1 MSKNNKSNSNYLF
14 QGVILG
20 SASIIV
26 RIIGLIYRIPL
37 GRIIGDV
44 GNSYYSCAYE
54 VYSLILIV
62 SSYSMPLAVSK
73 IVSARI
79 GMGQKEN
86 VNRIL
91 KCALVLGLTVG
102 AIGALFAYFGA
113 DFLTGT
119 LLNTPEGAI
128 CLRVLAPC
136 ILIVAVLGVI
146 RGYFQGLGTMIPTAA
161 SQIIEQIVNAVV
173 AIAAATYL
181 FSFGLKVDAV
191 LGTETAAPA
200 YGASGSTL
208 GTTLG
213 ALSALVFVTVLL
225 MAYLKKSKKE
235 ITFENTE
242 KLESY
247 GSILSVLAMTIL
259 PVIFS
264 TAIYNVNG
272 ILDQGIFKSVMQK
285 VGHGKEDIDVLWGI
299 YSGKFKVL
307 SNVPVALASA
317 MASSTIPNISKQV
330 GNRKAVRKSVG
341 DVIRFTMVISI
352 PCAVGLS
359 VFGAEIMEVL
369 WPGTPKVASQMM
381 FWGSCSVI
389 FYSLSTLT
397 NGILQGI
404 DKMRLPV
411 IHAAISLGVH
421 LVLLY
426 VLIAVFRMEGMAI
439 VHSYTFFGIM
449 MCILNALAIRKHLR
463 YRQEIRRTFIVPI
476 FSAAV
481 MGVVSR
487 VVYNVLY
494 SVMGRT
500 SVAMLIALVFAII
513 IAVVVYFLA
522 LLAMRG
528 LRERELRAFPKGH
541 VLVKVAKK
549 LHFKL

>member
-1 MSKNNKSNSNYLF
+1 MSKNSNSKSNYIF

-37 GRIIGDV
+37 GRIIGDI

-54 VYSLILIV
+54 VYSLILLI

-79 GMGQKEN
+79 GMGQKDN
-86 VNRIL
+86 ITRIL
-91 KCALVLGLTVG
+91 KCALGLGLTVG
-102 AIGALFAYFGA
+102 LIGALFAYFGA

-146 RGYFQGLGTMIPTAA
+146 RGFFQGLGTMIPTAA
-161 SQIIEQIVNAVV
+161 SQIIEQIINAVV
-173 AIAAATYL
+173 AIAAASYL
-181 FSFGLKVDAV
+181 FSYGMKIDAV

-213 ALSALVFVTVLL
+213 ALSALIFVSLLL
-225 MAYLKKSKKE
+225 MVYLKKEHKKE
-235 ITFENTE
+235 RVTD
-242 KLESY
+242 KQESY
-247 GSILSVLAMTIL
+247 GSILYVLAVTIL

-272 ILDQGIFKSVMQK
+272 ILDQGIFKSVMQN
-285 VGHGKEDIDVLWGI
+285 VGHGKDDIDVLWGI

-317 MASSTIPNISKQV
+317 MASSTIPNISKQL

-381 FWGSCSVI
+381 LWGSCSVV

-411 IHAAISLGVH
+411 IHAAISLGLH

-426 VLIAVFRMEGMAI
+426 VLIAVFKLEGMAI
-439 VHSYTFFGIM
+439 IHSYTFFGMIM
-449 MCILNALAIRKHLR
+449 CLLNGLALRKHLR
-463 YRQEIRRTFIVPI
+463 YRQEIRRTFIVPVL
-476 FSAAV
+476 SAIL
-481 MGVVSR
+481 MGVISR
-487 VVYNVLY
+487 VIYKVLFTIL
-494 SVMGRT
+494 GGT
-500 SVAMLIALVFAII
+500 SFAMLISLV
-513 IAVVVYFLA
+513 IAVMIAVAVYFAA
-522 LLAMRG
+522 LLAMKG
-528 LRERELRAFPKGH
+528 LRERELLAFPKGH
-541 VLVKVAKK
+541 LLVKIAKK
-549 LHFKL
+549 LHFRL

>member
-1 MSKNNKSNSNYLF
+1 MSSKSNSKSNYLF

-54 VYSLILIV
+54 VYSLILLI

-79 GMGQKEN
+79 GTGRKNEIH
-86 VNRIL
+86 RIL
-91 KCALVLGLTVG
+91 KGALAFGAVVG
-102 AIGALFAYFGA
+102 TIGALVAYFGA

-146 RGYFQGLGTMIPTAA
+146 RGYFQGLGTMLPTAA

-173 AIAAATYL
+173 AIGAAMYL
-181 FSFGLKVDAV
+181 YSYGQKIDAV

-208 GTTLG
+208 GTTFG
-213 ALSALVFVTVLL
+213 ALSALLFVAFLL
-225 MAYLKKSKKE
+225 IIYLKKEKRKE
-235 ITFENTE
+235 GFGETT
-242 KLESY
+242 ESY
-247 GSILSVLAMTIL
+247 GSIVGILAMTIL
-259 PVIFS
+259 PVILS

-272 ILDQGIFKSVMQK
+272 ILDQGIFKAVMQDI
-285 VGHGKEDIDVLWGI
+285 GHEKEKIDVLWGV
-299 YSGKFKVL
+299 YSGKFKLL

-317 MASSTIPNISKQV
+317 MASSTIPNISKQLS
-330 GNRKAVRKSVG
+330 NRKAVKKSVG

-359 VFGAEIMEVL
+359 IFGAEIIEVL
-369 WPGTPKVASQMM
+369 WPGTPKIGIQMM
-381 FWGSCSVI
+381 RWGSCSVI

-404 DKMRLPV
+404 DRMRLPA
-411 IHAAISLGVH
+411 IHAAISLGLH

-426 VLIAVFRMEGMAI
+426 LLLAVFKLEGMAI
-439 VHSYTFFGIM
+439 VHSYTFFGII
-449 MCILNALAIRKHLR
+449 MCLLNAASLRKHLK
-463 YRQEIRRTFIVPI
+463 YRQEIKRTFVIPLL
-476 FSAAV
+476 SAGI

-487 VVYNVLY
+487 VLY
-494 SVMGRT
+494 QALFGLLGGGT
-500 SVAMLIALVFAII
+500 AAMLISLV
-513 IAVVVYFLA
+513 IAVIVAVLVYFAA
-522 LLAMRG
+522 LLGMRG
-528 LRERELRAFPKGH
+528 LREKEILAFPKGY
-541 VLVKVAKK
+541 LIVKAAKK
-549 LHFKL
+549 LHFRL

>member
-1 MSKNNKSNSNYLF
+1 M
-14 QGVILG
+14 G

-54 VYSLILIV
+54 VYSLILLI

-79 GMGQKEN
+79 GTGRKNEIH
-86 VNRIL
+86 RIL
-91 KCALVLGLTVG
+91 KGALAFGAVVG
-102 AIGALFAYFGA
+102 SIGALVAYFGA

-146 RGYFQGLGTMIPTAA
+146 RGYFQGLGTMLPTAV

-173 AIAAATYL
+173 AIGAAMYL
-181 FSFGLKVDAV
+181 YSYGQKIDAV

-208 GTTLG
+208 GTTFG
-213 ALSALVFVTVLL
+213 ALSALLFVAFLL
-225 MAYLKKSKKE
+225 IIYLKKEKKKE
-235 ITFENTE
+235 GFGETT
-242 KLESY
+242 ESY
-247 GSILSVLAMTIL
+247 GSIVGVLAMTIL
-259 PVIFS
+259 PVILS

-272 ILDQGIFKSVMQK
+272 ILDQGIFKAVMQDM
-285 VGHGKEDIDVLWGI
+285 GHGKEKIDVLWGV
-299 YSGKFKVL
+299 YSGKFKLL

-317 MASSTIPNISKQV
+317 MASSTIPNISKQLS
-330 GNRKAVRKSVG
+330 NRKAVKKSVG

-359 VFGAEIMEVL
+359 VFGAEIIEVL
-369 WPGTPKVASQMM
+369 WPGTPKIGVQMM
-381 FWGSCSVI
+381 RWGSCSVI

-404 DKMRLPV
+404 DRMRLPA
-411 IHAAISLGVH
+411 IHAAISLGLH

-426 VLIAVFRMEGMAI
+426 LLLAVFKLEGMAI
-439 VHSYTFFGIM
+439 VHSYTFFGII
-449 MCILNALAIRKHLR
+449 MCLLNAASLRKHLK
-463 YRQEIRRTFIVPI
+463 YRQEIKRTFVIPLL
-476 FSAAV
+476 SAGI
-481 MGVVSR
+481 MGVVSKM
-487 VVYNVLY
+487 LY
-494 SVMGRT
+494 QALFGLLGGGT
-500 SVAMLIALVFAII
+500 AAMLISLV
-513 IAVVVYFLA
+513 IAVIVAVLVYFAA
-522 LLAMRG
+522 LLGMRG
-528 LRERELRAFPKGH
+528 LREKEILAFPKGYLI
-541 VLVKVAKK
+541 VRVAKK
-549 LHFKL
+549 LHFRL

>member
-1 MSKNNKSNSNYLF
+1 M
-14 QGVILG
+14 G

-37 GRIIGDV
+37 GRIIGDI

-91 KCALVLGLTVG
+91 KCALGLGLCVG
-102 AIGALFAYFGA
+102 ALGALFAYFGA

-173 AIAAATYL
+173 AIAAASYL
-181 FSFGLKVDAV
+181 FGYGLKIDAV
-191 LGTETAAPA
+191 LGTDTAAPA

-213 ALSALVFVTVLL
+213 ALSALVFVSILL
-225 MAYLKKSKKE
+225 MAYLKKENRKTS
-235 ITFENTE
+235 FESTE
-242 KLESY
+242 KKESY
-247 GSILSVLAMTIL
+247 GSILTVLAMTIM

-264 TAIYNVNG
+264 TAIYNING
-272 ILDQGIFKSVMQK
+272 ILDQGMFKSVMQN
-285 VGHGKEDIDVLWGI
+285 VGHEKDNIDVIWGI

-317 MASSTIPNISKQV
+317 MASSTIPNISKQIAD
-330 GNRKAVRKSVG
+330 RKAVRKSVG

-381 FWGSCSVI
+381 LWGSCSVV

-411 IHAAISLGVH
+411 IHAAVSLGLH

-426 VLIAVFRMEGMAI
+426 ILIAVFRLEGMAI
-439 VHSYTFFGIM
+439 VHSYTFFGLIM
-449 MCILNALAIRKHLR
+449 CVLNGRALRKHLR
-463 YRQEIRRTFIVPI
+463 YRQEVRRTFIVPVL
-476 FSAAV
+476 SAAI

-487 VVYNVLY
+487 VLY
-494 SVMGRT
+494 KILFSLLGGT
-500 SVAMLIALVFAII
+500 SLAMLIGLV
-513 IAVVVYFLA
+513 IAVIVAVFVYFVS

-541 VLVKVAKK
+541 LLVKAAKK
-549 LHFKL
+549 LHFRL

>member
-1 MSKNNKSNSNYLF
+1 MSKNKKNNSNYIF
-14 QGVILG
+14 QGAILAT
-20 SASIIV
+20 ASIIV
-26 RIIGLIYRIPL
+26 RVIGLLYRIPL

-54 VYSLILIV
+54 VYSLILLI

-79 GMGQKEN
+79 GTGQRRN

-91 KCALVLGLTVG
+91 KCALGLGISVG
-102 AIGALFAYFGA
+102 IAGAAFAYFGA

-146 RGYFQGLGTMIPTAA
+146 RGYFQGLGSMIPTAV

-173 AIAAATYL
+173 AIAAAAYL
-181 FSFGLKVDAV
+181 FSYGQKIDAV
-191 LGTETAAPA
+191 LGTETAAAA

-213 ALSALVFVTVLL
+213 ALSALLFVSFLL
-225 MAYLKKSKKE
+225 IAYLKKEKKKR
-235 ITFENTE
+235 TPGEN
-242 KLESY
+242 KESY
-247 GSILSVLAMTIL
+247 RSILVVLAMTIL
-259 PVIFS
+259 PVILS

-272 ILDQGIFKSVMQK
+272 ILDQGIFKSVMQN
-285 VGHGKEDIDVLWGI
+285 VGHGKEDIDVIWGI

-307 SNVPVALASA
+307 NNVPVALASA
-317 MASSTIPNISKQV
+317 MASSAIPNISKQL
-330 GNRKAVRKSVG
+330 GDRKAVRRSVG

-359 VFGAEIMEVL
+359 VFGAEIIEVL
-369 WPGTPKVASQMM
+369 WPGTPEVAAKMM
-381 FWGSCSVI
+381 QLGSCSVI

-404 DKMRLPV
+404 DRMKLPV
-411 IHAAISLGVH
+411 IHAAIALGLH

-426 VLIAVFRMEGMAI
+426 VLIAVFRLEGMAI
-439 VHSYTFFGIM
+439 VYSYTFFGII
-449 MCILNALAIRKHLR
+449 MCILNAVSIRKHLR
-463 YRQEIRRTFIVPI
+463 YRQEIKRTFVIPI
-476 FSAAV
+476 IASAV
-481 MGVVSR
+481 MGVISR
-487 VVYNVLY
+487 VIYNVLY
-494 SVMGRT
+494 TACGEGMK
-500 SVAMLIALVFAII
+500 AMVIGLV
-513 IAVVVYFLA
+513 IAVIVAVIVYFTV

-528 LRERELRAFPKGH
+528 LREKELLAFPKGY
-541 VLVKVAKK
+541 VLVKAAKK
-549 LHFKL
+549 LHFRL

>member
-1 MSKNNKSNSNYLF
+1 MSSKSNSKSNYLF

-54 VYSLILIV
+54 VYSLILLI

-79 GMGQKEN
+79 GTGRKNEIH
-86 VNRIL
+86 RIL
-91 KCALVLGLTVG
+91 KGALAFGAVVG
-102 AIGALFAYFGA
+102 TIGALVAYFGA

-146 RGYFQGLGTMIPTAA
+146 RGYFQGLGTMLPTAA

-173 AIAAATYL
+173 AIGAAMYL
-181 FSFGLKVDAV
+181 YSYGQKIDAV

-208 GTTLG
+208 GTTFG
-213 ALSALVFVTVLL
+213 ALSALLFVAFLL
-225 MAYLKKSKKE
+225 IIYLKKEKRKE
-235 ITFENTE
+235 GFGETT
-242 KLESY
+242 ESY
-247 GSILSVLAMTIL
+247 GSIVGILAMTIL
-259 PVIFS
+259 PVILS

-272 ILDQGIFKSVMQK
+272 ILDQGIFKAVMQDI
-285 VGHGKEDIDVLWGI
+285 GHEKEKIDVLWGV
-299 YSGKFKVL
+299 YSGKFKLL

-317 MASSTIPNISKQV
+317 MASSTIPNISKQLS
-330 GNRKAVRKSVG
+330 NRKAVKKSVG

-359 VFGAEIMEVL
+359 IFGAEIIEVL
-369 WPGTPKVASQMM
+369 WPGTPKIGIQMM
-381 FWGSCSVI
+381 RRGSCSVI

-404 DKMRLPV
+404 DRMRLPA
-411 IHAAISLGVH
+411 IHAAISLGLH

-426 VLIAVFRMEGMAI
+426 LLLAVFKLEGMAI
-439 VHSYTFFGIM
+439 VHSYTFFGII
-449 MCILNALAIRKHLR
+449 MCLLNAASLRKHLK
-463 YRQEIRRTFIVPI
+463 YRQEIKRTFVIPLL
-476 FSAAV
+476 SAGI

-487 VVYNVLY
+487 VLY
-494 SVMGRT
+494 QALFGLLGGGT
-500 SVAMLIALVFAII
+500 AAMLISLV
-513 IAVVVYFLA
+513 IAVIVAVLVYFAA
-522 LLAMRG
+522 LLGMRG
-528 LRERELRAFPKGH
+528 LREKEILAFPKGY
-541 VLVKVAKK
+541 LIVKAAKK
-549 LHFKL
+549 LHFRL